1 MFIKSVIDDRGLSG
15 KVTFVAANDMGSGEE
30 LFVLSAGEVSR
41 LPFPLDEGSEVDENI
56 YDTLKAAS
64 ERTGALTE
72 AARILSIGQRSRRT
86 LLYKLKTKGYSPEA
100 AEHAVKILEKKG
112 YLNSEFR
119 LFHLT
124 DQETKEID
132 YHYHDFDK
140 ITIFIRGKVNYMI
153 EGRSYDLKPYD
164 IVLVKQGDIHKL
176 TVDNSC
182 PYERIIVYISPN
194 FMNAYQTESYDLS
207 YCFQKA
213 DQEHSNVLRI
223 PSPEKSSLFRSI
235 SNLEHSFT
243 DGGYASE
250 LYRQVMFLEFMIH
263 LNRAVR
269 KNRLEYID
277 TVNCNEKVLAILDY
291 VGEHLCENLS
301 IDLIAGQFYI
311 SKYYMMR
318 LFKQETGYT
327 LGQYISQKRLLL
339 AKELLSSGVPG
350 TQVCYDCGFKD
361 YSTFSRAYKQLF
373 GVTPSGRTCP

>member
-1 MFIKSVIDDRGLSG
+1 MED
-15 KVTFVAANDMGSGEE
+15 
-30 LFVLSAGEVSR
+30 
-41 LPFPLDEGSEVDENI
+41 I
-56 YDTLKAAS
+56 YGTIR
-64 ERTGALTE
+64 E
-72 AARILSIGQRSRRT
+72 
-86 LLYKLKTKGYSPEA
+86 
-100 AEHAVKILEKKG
+100 KG

-124 DQETKEID
+124 DQDTKEID

-269 KNRLEYID
+269 KTGWNTLTRLIV
-277 TVNCNEKVLAILDY
+277 TKRC
-291 VGEHLCENLS
+291 S
-301 IDLIAGQFYI
+301 PSLITSA
-311 SKYYMMR
+311 
-318 LFKQETGYT
+318 
-327 LGQYISQKRLLL
+327 
-339 AKELLSSGVPG
+339 
-350 TQVCYDCGFKD
+350 
-361 YSTFSRAYKQLF
+361 STS
-373 GVTPSGRTCP
+373 VRTYRST

>member
-1 MFIKSVIDDRGLSG
+1 M
-15 KVTFVAANDMGSGEE
+15 EQ
-30 LFVLSAGEVSR
+30 
-41 LPFPLDEGSEVDENI
+41 
-56 YDTLKAAS
+56 Y
-64 ERTGALTE
+64 
-72 AARILSIGQRSRRT
+72 
-86 LLYKLKTKGYSPEA
+86 
-100 AEHAVKILEKKG
+100 EKKG

-164 IVLVKQGDIHKL
+164 IVLVKQGDIHRL

-194 FMNAYQTESYDLS
+194 FMNAYQTDNYDLS

-213 DQEHSNVLRI
+213 AKEHSNVLRI
-223 PSPEKSSLFRSI
+223 PSFEKSSLFRSI
-235 SNLEHSFT
+235 SQLEHSFT

-250 LYRQVMFLEFMIH
+250 LYRQV
-263 LNRAVR
+263 
-269 KNRLEYID
+269 
-277 TVNCNEKVLAILDY
+277 
-291 VGEHLCENLS
+291 GEHLCENLS
-301 IDLIAGQFYI
+301 IDLIADQFYI

-339 AKELLSSGVPG
+339 AKELLSTGAPG

>member
-1 MFIKSVIDDRGLSG
+1 M
-15 KVTFVAANDMGSGEE
+15 EQ
-30 LFVLSAGEVSR
+30 
-41 LPFPLDEGSEVDENI
+41 
-56 YDTLKAAS
+56 Y
-64 ERTGALTE
+64 
-72 AARILSIGQRSRRT
+72 
-86 LLYKLKTKGYSPEA
+86 
-100 AEHAVKILEKKG
+100 EKKG

-124 DQETKEID
+124 DQETKEVD

-164 IVLVKQGDIHKL
+164 IVLVKQGDIHRL

-194 FMNAYQTESYDLS
+194 FMNAYQTDNYDLS

-213 DQEHSNVLRI
+213 AKEHSNVLRI
-223 PSPEKSSLFRSI
+223 PSFEKSSLFRSI
-235 SNLEHSFT
+235 SQLEHSFT

-277 TVNCNEKVLAILDY
+277 TDN
-291 VGEHLCENLS
+291 
-301 IDLIAGQFYI
+301 
-311 SKYYMMR
+311 
-318 LFKQETGYT
+318 
-327 LGQYISQKRLLL
+327 
-339 AKELLSSGVPG
+339 
-350 TQVCYDCGFKD
+350 
-361 YSTFSRAYKQLF
+361 
-373 GVTPSGRTCP
+373 

>member
-1 MFIKSVIDDRGLSG
+1 M
-15 KVTFVAANDMGSGEE
+15 
-30 LFVLSAGEVSR
+30 
-41 LPFPLDEGSEVDENI
+41 
-56 YDTLKAAS
+56 
-64 ERTGALTE
+64 ER
-72 AARILSIGQRSRRT
+72 
-86 LLYKLKTKGYSPEA
+86 Y
-100 AEHAVKILEKKG
+100 EKKG

-124 DQETKEID
+124 DQDITEVD

-140 ITIFIRGKVNYMI
+140 ITIFIQGKVNYMI

-194 FMNAYQTESYDLS
+194 FMNAYQTENYDLS
-207 YCFQKA
+207 YCFKKA
-213 DQEHSNVLRI
+213 EKEHSNVLRI
-223 PSPEKSSLFRSI
+223 PSPGKSSLFRSI
-235 SNLEHSFT
+235 SQLEHSFT

-263 LNRAVR
+263 LNRAAR

-277 TVNCNEKVLAILDY
+277 TDSCNEKVLAILDY
-291 VGEHLCENLS
+291 VGEHLCDNLS
-301 IDLIAGQFYI
+301 IDLIADQFYI

-339 AKELLSSGVPG
+339 AKELLSSGIPG

>member
-1 MFIKSVIDDRGLSG
+1 M
-15 KVTFVAANDMGSGEE
+15 
-30 LFVLSAGEVSR
+30 
-41 LPFPLDEGSEVDENI
+41 
-56 YDTLKAAS
+56 
-64 ERTGALTE
+64 ER
-72 AARILSIGQRSRRT
+72 
-86 LLYKLKTKGYSPEA
+86 Y
-100 AEHAVKILEKKG
+100 EKKG

-124 DQETKEID
+124 DQETTEVD

-140 ITIFIRGKVNYMI
+140 ITIFIQGKVNYMI

-194 FMNAYQTESYDLS
+194 FMNAYQTENYDLS
-207 YCFQKA
+207 YCFKKA
-213 DQEHSNVLRI
+213 EKEHSNVLRI
-223 PSPEKSSLFRSI
+223 PSPGKSSLFRSI
-235 SNLEHSFT
+235 SQLEHSFT

-263 LNRAVR
+263 LNRAAR

-277 TVNCNEKVLAILDY
+277 TDNCNEKVLAILDY
-291 VGEHLCENLS
+291 VGEHLCDNLS
-301 IDLIAGQFYI
+301 IDLIADQFYI

-339 AKELLSSGVPG
+339 AKELLSSGIPG

-361 YSTFSRAYKQLF
+361 YSTFSKAYKQLF

>member
-1 MFIKSVIDDRGLSG
+1 M
-15 KVTFVAANDMGSGEE
+15 
-30 LFVLSAGEVSR
+30 
-41 LPFPLDEGSEVDENI
+41 
-56 YDTLKAAS
+56 
-64 ERTGALTE
+64 ER
-72 AARILSIGQRSRRT
+72 
-86 LLYKLKTKGYSPEA
+86 Y
-100 AEHAVKILEKKG
+100 EKKG

-124 DQETKEID
+124 DQETTEVD

-140 ITIFIRGKVNYMI
+140 ITIFIQGKVNYMI

-194 FMNAYQTESYDLS
+194 FMNAYQTENYDLS
-207 YCFQKA
+207 YCFKKA
-213 DQEHSNVLRI
+213 EKEHSNVLRI
-223 PSPEKSSLFRSI
+223 PSPGKSSLFRSI
-235 SNLEHSFT
+235 SQLEHSFT

-263 LNRAVR
+263 LNRAAR

-277 TVNCNEKVLAILDY
+277 TDNCNEKVLAILDY
-291 VGEHLCENLS
+291 VGEHLCDNLS
-301 IDLIAGQFYI
+301 IDLIADQFYI

-339 AKELLSSGVPG
+339 AKELLSSGIPG

>member
-1 MFIKSVIDDRGLSG
+1 M
-15 KVTFVAANDMGSGEE
+15 EQ
-30 LFVLSAGEVSR
+30 
-41 LPFPLDEGSEVDENI
+41 
-56 YDTLKAAS
+56 Y
-64 ERTGALTE
+64 
-72 AARILSIGQRSRRT
+72 
-86 LLYKLKTKGYSPEA
+86 
-100 AEHAVKILEKKG
+100 EKKG

-124 DQETKEID
+124 DQDTKEID

-194 FMNAYQTESYDLS
+194 FMNAYQTENYDLS

-263 LNRAVR
+263 LNRAAR

-277 TVNCNEKVLAILDY
+277 TDNCNEKVLAILDY
-291 VGEHLCENLS
+291 VANISARTYRSTDRQTFLYQQILYDE
-301 IDLIAGQFYI
+301 IIQAGN
-311 SKYYMMR
+311 R
-318 LFKQETGYT
+318 LYTGTIY
-327 LGQYISQKRLLL
+327 LPEAAPACKRTIIFRCAWHTGLLRL
-339 AKELLSSGVPG
+339 WI
-350 TQVCYDCGFKD
+350 
-361 YSTFSRAYKQLF
+361 
-373 GVTPSGRTCP
+373 